1 MLLRAS
7 EPEQAEAVAYI
18 CEALAGVGRLP
29 GRATALRAAIDEALH
44 SAPPAA
50 AAAAAATATT
60 AATATA
66 TTDAAAAAS
75 PVSAALPVDTLGTVE
90 GAGAAVGGCHRAA
103 TGNILIF
110 AGCER
115 AIFE

>member
-1 MLLRAS
+1 MLLRAG

-50 AAAAAATATT
+50 AAAATTTT

-66 TTDAAAAAS
+66 AAATTTTS
-75 PVSAALPVDTLGTVE
+75 STHII
-90 GAGAAVGGCHRAA
+90 AVGTTRTFCR
-103 TGNILIF
+103 LQPL
-110 AGCER
+110 
-115 AIFE
+115 

>member
-1 MLLRAS
+1 MLLRAG

-50 AAAAAATATT
+50 TATAAATTAATAAATVATSTATT
-60 AATATA
+60 AATG
-66 TTDAAAAAS
+66 AAAAA
-75 PVSAALPVDTLGTVE
+75 PPPRDGPSARACLGLCSD
-90 GAGAAVGGCHRAA
+90 GLSIYAFGGFDGKH
-103 TGNILIF
+103 GLS
-110 AGCER
+110 
-115 AIFE
+115 